1 MKNLSENGLA
11 QASLGVLLDGD
22 FEPAQFSIGRE
33 FTSKKGVD
41 FVELLSNDSS
51 VIVQTGMIGRL
62 AKDFPQSVLNEQGKP
77 AKTGERF
84 SLVGEIGANKGV
96 LYAV

>member
-1 MKNLSENGLA
+1 MKSLSTNGLA

-22 FEPAQFSIGRE
+22 FAATEWSIGRE

-51 VIVQTGMIGRL
+51 VIIQAGMIGRL
-62 AKDFPQSVLNEQGKP
+62 AKDFPQSIQNEQGKP
-77 AKTGERF
+77 AKVGERF
-84 SLVGEIGANKGV
+84 TLVGAIGASQGV